1 MVTRD
6 IERNIM
12 DYLVESNLTK
22 PHLQILTQPPV
33 GLEGCVTTK
42 CDTLKP

>member
-12 DYLVESNLTK
+12 DYLVGSNLTK
-22 PHLQILTQPPV
+22 PHLKFLSGST
-33 GLEGCVTTK
+33 GM
-42 CDTLKP
+42 CDTFF